1 MPPTV
6 PVGPFNGLSL
16 IDSTASAE
24 KVNILLVDDQPGKLL
39 AHESV
44 LAELGQNIVKA
55 ANGRE
60 ALQCLLR
67 QDFAVILLDVNMPD
81 MDGFETAELIR
92 WRPRFE
98 KTPIIFLTAYNTTD
112 LDRLKG
118 YSLGAVDYLF
128 LPVIPEVLKAKVT
141 VFVEL
146 ARQKRL
152 IQRQAEN
159 LALHNQE
166 QTRQLEMIQKLNED
180 LQEANREL
188 EAFSYTVSHDLRA
201 PLRALKG
208 YTDILLEDYGPK
220 LEATAKEYLS
230 NLERAVVRMDALTR
244 DLLSYSRIVRQQIE
258 LEPVCVDAVC
268 REVTAMNPALQ
279 PPNTEMVVPP
289 DLLPVRAHP
298 TLLGQCL
305 ANLLD
310 NAAKF
315 VAPGVTPRIHVHTEP
330 RGDRVRIWLEDNGI
344 GIDPAHHQKI
354 FGIFERVGNLKTNQ
368 GTGIGL
374 AIVARAAQRMGGICG
389 VESSVGN
396 GSRFWIELAGA

>member
-315 VAPGVTPRIHVHTEP
+315 VAPGVTPRIHIRTEP
-330 RGDRVRIWLEDNGI
+330 RGDRVRIWVEDNGV

>member
-16 IDSTASAE
+16 VDSTASAE

-118 YSLGAVDYLF
+118 YRLGAVDYLF
-128 LPVIPEVLKAKVT
+128 LPVIPQVLKAKVT

-146 ARQKRL
+146 DRQTQL
-152 IQRQAEN
+152 IKRQADN
-159 LALHNQE
+159 LARHNRAQA
-166 QTRQLEMIQKLNED
+166 QQLKVIEKLNQD
-180 LQEANREL
+180 LRDANREL
-188 EAFSYTVSHDLRA
+188 EAFCYTVSHDLRT
-201 PLRALKG
+201 PLR
-208 YTDILLEDYGPK
+208 
-220 LEATAKEYLS
+220 
-230 NLERAVVRMDALTR
+230 
-244 DLLSYSRIVRQQIE
+244 
-258 LEPVCVDAVC
+258 
-268 REVTAMNPALQ
+268 
-279 PPNTEMVVPP
+279 
-289 DLLPVRAHP
+289 
-298 TLLGQCL
+298 
-305 ANLLD
+305 
-310 NAAKF
+310 
-315 VAPGVTPRIHVHTEP
+315 
-330 RGDRVRIWLEDNGI
+330 
-344 GIDPAHHQKI
+344 GID
-354 FGIFERVGNLKTNQ
+354 G
-368 GTGIGL
+368 
-374 AIVARAAQRMGGICG
+374 
-389 VESSVGN
+389 
-396 GSRFWIELAGA
+396 

>member
-16 IDSTASAE
+16 VDSTASAE

-81 MDGFETAELIR
+81 MDGFETAEVIR

-315 VAPGVTPRIHVHTEP
+315 VAPGVTPRIHIRTEP
-330 RGDRVRIWLEDNGI
+330 RGDRVRIWVEDNGV
-344 GIDPAHHQKI
+344 GIEPAHHQKI

-396 GSRFWIELAGA
+396 GSRFWIELAGV

>member
-16 IDSTASAE
+16 VDSTASAE

-315 VAPGVTPRIHVHTEP
+315 VAPGVTPRIRIRTEP
-330 RGDRVRIWLEDNGI
+330 RGDRVRIWVEDNGV

-396 GSRFWIELAGA
+396 GSRFWIELAGV

>member
-315 VAPGVTPRIHVHTEP
+315 VAPGVTPRIHIRTEP
-330 RGDRVRIWLEDNGI
+330 RGDRVRIWVEDNGV
-344 GIDPAHHQKI
+344 GIEPAHHQKI

>member
-92 WRPRFE
+92 ARPRFE
-98 KTPIIFLTAYNTTD
+98 TTPISFLTAYSTPD
-112 LDRLKG
+112 LDRRKG

-159 LALHNQE
+159 LVLHNQE

-201 PLRALKG
+201 PLRALKC
-208 YTDILLEDYGPK
+208 YNDMLLEGYGQE
-220 LEATAKEYLS
+220 LVGTGKEYLLH
-230 NLERAVVRMDALTR
+230 LERAVLRLHALTG
-244 DLLSYSRIVRQQIE
+244 Y
-258 LEPVCVDAVC
+258 
-268 REVTAMNPALQ
+268 M
-279 PPNTEMVVPP
+279 
-289 DLLPVRAHP
+289 
-298 TLLGQCL
+298 
-305 ANLLD
+305 
-310 NAAKF
+310 
-315 VAPGVTPRIHVHTEP
+315 
-330 RGDRVRIWLEDNGI
+330 
-344 GIDPAHHQKI
+344 
-354 FGIFERVGNLKTNQ
+354 
-368 GTGIGL
+368 
-374 AIVARAAQRMGGICG
+374 
-389 VESSVGN
+389 
-396 GSRFWIELAGA
+396 

>member
-6 PVGPFNGLSL
+6 PVGPFNVLSS
-16 IDSTASAE
+16 IDSTASPE

-55 ANGRE
+55 TNGRE

-146 ARQKRL
+146 ALQKRL

-315 VAPGVTPRIHVHTEP
+315 VAPGVTPRIHIRTEP
-330 RGDRVRIWLEDNGI
+330 RGDRVRIWVEDNGV
-344 GIDPAHHQKI
+344 GIEPAHHQKI

-396 GSRFWIELAGA
+396 GSRFWIELAGV

>member
-1 MPPTV
+1 
-6 PVGPFNGLSL
+6 
-16 IDSTASAE
+16 
-24 KVNILLVDDQPGKLL
+24 
-39 AHESV
+39 
-44 LAELGQNIVKA
+44 
-55 ANGRE
+55 
-60 ALQCLLR
+60 
-67 QDFAVILLDVNMPD
+67 
-81 MDGFETAELIR
+81 
-92 WRPRFE
+92 
-98 KTPIIFLTAYNTTD
+98 
-112 LDRLKG
+112 
-118 YSLGAVDYLF
+118 
-128 LPVIPEVLKAKVT
+128 
-141 VFVEL
+141 
-146 ARQKRL
+146 
-152 IQRQAEN
+152 
-159 LALHNQE
+159 
-166 QTRQLEMIQKLNED
+166 MIQKLNED

-315 VAPGVTPRIHVHTEP
+315 VAPGVTPRIHIRTEP
-330 RGDRVRIWLEDNGI
+330 RGDRVRIWVEDNGV

-396 GSRFWIELAGA
+396 GSRFWIELAGV

>member
-16 IDSTASAE
+16 VDSTASAE

-118 YSLGAVDYLF
+118 YGLGAVDYLF

-146 ARQKRL
+146 ARQTKL

-315 VAPGVTPRIHVHTEP
+315 VAPGVTPRIHIRTEP
-330 RGDRVRIWLEDNGI
+330 RGDRVRIWVEDNGV
-344 GIDPAHHQKI
+344 GIEPAHHQKI

-374 AIVARAAQRMGGICG
+374 AIVARAAQRMGGLCG

-396 GSRFWIELAGA
+396 GSRFWIELAGV

>member
-55 ANGRE
+55 ATGRE

-315 VAPGVTPRIHVHTEP
+315 VAPGVTPRIHIRTEP
-330 RGDRVRIWLEDNGI
+330 RGDRVRIWVEDNGV

>member
-1 MPPTV
+1 MPTKSKT
-6 PVGPFNGLSL
+6 LL
-16 IDSTASAE
+16 DDASTRSPPDGSPE
-24 KVNILLVDDQPGKLL
+24 KVNILLVDDKPAELL
-39 AHESV
+39 AHESI
-44 LAELGQNIVKA
+44 LADLGENLVRA
-55 ANGRE
+55 TSGRE
-60 ALQCLLR
+60 ALECLLR
-67 QDFAVILLDVNMPD
+67 QDFAVILLDVNMPE

-201 PLRALKG
+201 PLSRR
-208 YTDILLEDYGPK
+208 
-220 LEATAKEYLS
+220 TA
-230 NLERAVVRMDALTR
+230 
-244 DLLSYSRIVRQQIE
+244 SR
-258 LEPVCVDAVC
+258 P
-268 REVTAMNPALQ
+268 
-279 PPNTEMVVPP
+279 
-289 DLLPVRAHP
+289 
-298 TLLGQCL
+298 
-305 ANLLD
+305 
-310 NAAKF
+310 
-315 VAPGVTPRIHVHTEP
+315 
-330 RGDRVRIWLEDNGI
+330 
-344 GIDPAHHQKI
+344 
-354 FGIFERVGNLKTNQ
+354 
-368 GTGIGL
+368 
-374 AIVARAAQRMGGICG
+374 
-389 VESSVGN
+389 
-396 GSRFWIELAGA
+396 

>member
-55 ANGRE
+55 ATGRE

-67 QDFAVILLDVNMPD
+67 QDFAVILRDVNMPD

-146 ARQKRL
+146 ALQKRL

-220 LEATAKEYLS
+220 LEATAKEYLA

-244 DLLSYSRIVRQQIE
+244 DLLSYSRIVRQQID

-268 REVTAMNPALQ
+268 RDVTAMNPALQ

-315 VAPGVTPRIHVHTEP
+315 VAPGVTPRIHIRTEP
-330 RGDRVRIWLEDNGI
+330 RGDRVRIWVEDNGV
-344 GIDPAHHQKI
+344 GIEPAHHQKI
-354 FGIFERVGNLKTNQ
+354 FGIFERVGHLKTNQ

-396 GSRFWIELAGA
+396 GSRFWIELAGV

>member
-1 MPPTV
+1 MRGTGPIETYHGMPSV
-6 PVGPFNGLSL
+6 
-16 IDSTASAE
+16 DSATPAA

-39 AHESV
+39 THESI
-44 LAELGQNIVKA
+44 LEDLGQTIVKA
-55 ANGRE
+55 ASGRQ
-60 ALQCLLR
+60 ALECLLR
-67 QDFAVILLDVNMPD
+67 QDFAVILLDVKMPD

-92 WRPRFE
+92 GRPRFE

-141 VFVEL
+141 AFVEL
-146 ARQKRL
+146 ARQTKL

-159 LALHNQE
+159 LALHNQA
-166 QTRQLEMIQKLNED
+166 QTRQLEMIQKLNEE
-180 LQEANREL
+180 LQEANLEL

-230 NLERAVVRMDALTR
+230 NLQRAVVRMDALTR

-258 LEPVCVDAVC
+258 LEPVRVDAVC
-268 REVTAMNPALQ
+268 RDVTAMNPALE
-279 PPNTEMVVPP
+279 PPNTEMVVSP

-315 VAPGVTPRIHVHTEP
+315 VAPGVTPRIHIRTEP
-330 RGDRVRIWLEDNGI
+330 RGGRVRVWVEDNGV
-344 GIDPAHHQKI
+344 GIDPAHHQRI
-354 FGIFERVGNLKTNQ
+354 FGIFERLGDLKKNE

-374 AIVARAAQRMGGICG
+374 AIVARAVLRMGGICG
-389 VESSVGN
+389 VESSLGN
-396 GSRFWIELAGA
+396 GSRFWIELAGV

>member
-55 ANGRE
+55 ATGRE

-141 VFVEL
+141 VFVG
-146 ARQKRL
+146 
-152 IQRQAEN
+152 
-159 LALHNQE
+159 
-166 QTRQLEMIQKLNED
+166 
-180 LQEANREL
+180 
-188 EAFSYTVSHDLRA
+188 A
-201 PLRALKG
+201 PLTLMVP
-208 YTDILLEDYGPK
+208 LLTTGP
-220 LEATAKEYLS
+220 AK
-230 NLERAVVRMDALTR
+230 R
-244 DLLSYSRIVRQQIE
+244 
-258 LEPVCVDAVC
+258 
-268 REVTAMNPALQ
+268 
-279 PPNTEMVVPP
+279 
-289 DLLPVRAHP
+289 
-298 TLLGQCL
+298 
-305 ANLLD
+305 
-310 NAAKF
+310 
-315 VAPGVTPRIHVHTEP
+315 
-330 RGDRVRIWLEDNGI
+330 
-344 GIDPAHHQKI
+344 
-354 FGIFERVGNLKTNQ
+354 
-368 GTGIGL
+368 TG
-374 AIVARAAQRMGGICG
+374 
-389 VESSVGN
+389 
-396 GSRFWIELAGA
+396 

>member
-16 IDSTASAE
+16 VDSTASAE

-55 ANGRE
+55 ATGRE

-315 VAPGVTPRIHVHTEP
+315 VAPGVTPRIHIRTEP
-330 RGDRVRIWLEDNGI
+330 RGDRVRIWVEDNGV

-389 VESSVGN
+389 VESSAGN
-396 GSRFWIELAGA
+396 GSRFWIELAGV

>member
-315 VAPGVTPRIHVHTEP
+315 VAPGVTPRIHIRTEP
-330 RGDRVRIWLEDNGI
+330 RGDRVRIWVEDNGV
-344 GIDPAHHQKI
+344 GIEPAHHQKI

-396 GSRFWIELAGA
+396 GSRFWIELAGV

>member
-16 IDSTASAE
+16 VDSTASAE

-315 VAPGVTPRIHVHTEP
+315 VAPGVTPRIHIRTEP
-330 RGDRVRIWLEDNGI
+330 RGDRVRIWVEDNGV
-344 GIDPAHHQKI
+344 GIEPAHHQKI

-389 VESSVGN
+389 VESSAGN
-396 GSRFWIELAGA
+396 GSRFWIELAGV

>member
-16 IDSTASAE
+16 VDSTASAE

-55 ANGRE
+55 ATGRE

-315 VAPGVTPRIHVHTEP
+315 VAPGVTPRIHIRTEP
-330 RGDRVRIWLEDNGI
+330 RGDRVRIWVEDNGV

>member
-16 IDSTASAE
+16 VDSTASAE

-315 VAPGVTPRIHVHTEP
+315 VAPGVTPRIHIRTEP
-330 RGDRVRIWLEDNGI
+330 RGDRVRIWVEDNGV

>member
-55 ANGRE
+55 ATGRE

-315 VAPGVTPRIHVHTEP
+315 VAPGVTPRIHIRTEP
-330 RGDRVRIWLEDNGI
+330 RGDRVRIWVEDNGV
-344 GIDPAHHQKI
+344 GIEPAHHQKI

-396 GSRFWIELAGA
+396 GSRFWIELAGV

>member
-16 IDSTASAE
+16 VDSTASAE

-55 ANGRE
+55 ATGRE

-315 VAPGVTPRIHVHTEP
+315 VAPGVKPRIHIRTEP
-330 RGDRVRIWLEDNGI
+330 RGDRVRIWVEDNGV
-344 GIDPAHHQKI
+344 GIEPAHHQKI

-389 VESSVGN
+389 VESSAGN
-396 GSRFWIELAGA
+396 GSRFWIELAGV